1 LLYDGI
7 FRELL
12 DYFGALVEEKIK
24 NPAGDLISKLVQ
36 EQLLTG
42 QLAKEDVVQIA
53 FLMLVAGN
61 ATMVR
66 VVFFCQFIM
75 RTLD

>member
-1 LLYDGI
+1 LF

-24 NPAGDLISKLVQ
+24 NPADDLISKLVQ

-66 VVFFCQFIM
+66 VVLFCQFIV